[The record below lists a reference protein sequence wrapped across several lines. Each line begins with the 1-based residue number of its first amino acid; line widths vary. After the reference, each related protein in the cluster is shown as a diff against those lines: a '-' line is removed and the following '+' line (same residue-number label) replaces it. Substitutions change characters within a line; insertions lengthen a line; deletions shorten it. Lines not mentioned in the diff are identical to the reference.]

1 MASSVEGWRPEWI
14 DGGRHVPMGRRA
26 IVRVARVAREVR
38 AILADVSVSSFGGEI
53 DLWAG
58 NFSPVRKLRQ
68 ETVLLRGGG
77 SDLAARW

>member
-1 MASSVEGWRPEWI
+1 LAVQAGAPHRNSHVALDKLFVASSVEGWRPEWI

-53 DLWAG
+53 DL
-58 NFSPVRKLRQ
+58 
-68 ETVLLRGGG
+68 
-77 SDLAARW
+77 

>member
-1 MASSVEGWRPEWI
+1 VASSVEGWRPEWI

-53 DLWAG
+53 DL
-58 NFSPVRKLRQ
+58 
-68 ETVLLRGGG
+68 
-77 SDLAARW
+77 